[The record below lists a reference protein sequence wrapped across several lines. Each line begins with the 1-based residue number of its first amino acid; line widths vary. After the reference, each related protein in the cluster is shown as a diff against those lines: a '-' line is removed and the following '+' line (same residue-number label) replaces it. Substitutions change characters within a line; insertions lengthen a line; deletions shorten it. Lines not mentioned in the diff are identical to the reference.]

1 MEKEGNK
8 NTVILMRI
16 EKIETFKYTLLDLL
30 KFIEEKNANEWI
42 TSQTWVQIVWI
53 CFNFIYRE
61 LFLLVIKTK

>member
-1 MEKEGNK
+1 MFFLNDRFFTQHNMEKEGNK

-42 TSQTWVQIVWI
+42 TSQTWVQIV
-53 CFNFIYRE
+53 
-61 LFLLVIKTK
+61 